1 MKAILWITALVLAI
15 PTFGISLVV
24 ALVLNMYMNKQEGLA
39 AAQVIVSAASSLK
52 NDIVNKYDRLRA
64 REGLSSTDLSDN
76 QIFNAVMTLCQTIE
90 STLEQ
95 SGRFHND
102 KDEIIQLAVRL
113 ASYAEDFT
121 PDDFQ
126 DAIAQQLSSVKL
138 VGVTATLRKPYK
150 KHAALEFDDDD
161 IPFWRC

>member
-1 MKAILWITALVLAI
+1 M
-15 PTFGISLVV
+15 V

-64 REGLSSTDLSDN
+64 REGLSPTNLTDN
-76 QIFNAVMTLCQTIE
+76 QIFNGVMKLCQTIE

-95 SGRFHND
+95 SGRFHSD
-102 KDEIIQLAVRL
+102 KDEVIQLAVRL
-113 ASYAEDFT
+113 ASYAEDLT

-126 DAIAQQLSSVKL
+126 EVVAQQLSSVKQ
-138 VGVTATLRKPYK
+138 VGVTATLRERYK

-161 IPFWRC
+161 IPF